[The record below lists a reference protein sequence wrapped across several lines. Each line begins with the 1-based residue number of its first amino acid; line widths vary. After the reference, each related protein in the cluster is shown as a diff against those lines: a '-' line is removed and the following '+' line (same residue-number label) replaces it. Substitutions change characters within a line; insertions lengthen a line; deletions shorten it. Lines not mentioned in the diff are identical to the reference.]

1 VQNLKSTTK
10 IKNLNPASERPGRQ
24 SMVRPIERL
33 SGDMPRPPW
42 SRPPSSLA
50 VSSPGHDCSVRLWN
64 MESKTCIQ
72 EFTAHRKKSEES
84 IHDVAFHPTRC
95 YIGSAGADALAK
107 VFVWPGN
114 SLRGA
119 EPQKKRGEKVEFCSA
134 SLEEAQSWSWLFT
147 WTVPLRGVQC
157 RRTHTHTHK

>member
-1 VQNLKSTTK
+1 MQNLKSTTK

-42 SRPPSSLA
+42 SRPPFSLA

-84 IHDVAFHPTRC
+84 IDPR
-95 YIGSAGADALAK
+95 
-107 VFVWPGN
+107 
-114 SLRGA
+114 
-119 EPQKKRGEKVEFCSA
+119 
-134 SLEEAQSWSWLFT
+134 
-147 WTVPLRGVQC
+147 RGVPPHQVLHRQ
-157 RRTHTHTHK
+157 RRRRRARQGLRMTGKLAAGGGASEKERREGGVLLRLPWGSTKLKLTVYLDCPFKRCPM